1 MTITNH
7 ISDAHKTNRKTVLAL
22 IVVSRNC
29 GKRGHQTK
37 KDLAK
42 KKIAHTSGEDNV
54 DYASFEFFPSIIDWI
69 ACDTW
74 LLLRRSQWS
83 KSPCAIYSI
92 INNRGSDAV
101 QQPRKLNT
109 FWCLP
114 ISFMSLISF
123 INSLL
128 CSSFA
133 FSREKKYILISHD
146 NKHWKQYYEQLHH
159 VFSKDYYN
167 TRNLSFMWF
176 KNLKGEHP
184 I

>member
-1 MTITNH
+1 MH
-7 ISDAHKTNRKTVLAL
+7 IKQMEKLKKLPCFDNGILNVL
-22 IVVSRNC
+22 SRNC
-29 GKRGHQTK
+29 GKRGHQKK

-42 KKIAHTSGEDNV
+42 NSTSGENNV
-54 DYASFEFFPSIIDWI
+54 DYVSFESFPSIIDWI

-133 FSREKKYILISHD
+133 FSRENIYGLIIPD
-146 NKHWKQYYEQLHH
+146 NKHWKQYY
-159 VFSKDYYN
+159 
-167 TRNLSFMWF
+167 
-176 KNLKGEHP
+176 
-184 I
+184 